1 LLFGLLWLGLGFV
14 DFTTGTNIS
23 LILGLSDVLR
33 DLSELDL
40 LCFYDFTVFGDLVD
54 ATKSFLVL
62 LLVLEVFRF

>member
-1 LLFGLLWLGLGFV
+1 
-14 DFTTGTNIS
+14 

-40 LCFYDFTVFGDLVD
+40 LCFYDLTVFGDLVD